1 MSNEVNQFLSDISM
15 HFVSPLIYF
24 KYILTI
30 IINIFKYI
38 PI

>member
-15 HFVSPLIYF
+15 HFVIYF